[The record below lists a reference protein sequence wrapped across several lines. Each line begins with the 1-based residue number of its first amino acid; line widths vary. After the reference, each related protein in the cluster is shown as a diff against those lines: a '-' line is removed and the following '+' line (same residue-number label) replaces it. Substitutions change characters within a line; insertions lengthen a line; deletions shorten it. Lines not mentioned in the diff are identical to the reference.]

1 MTSLN
6 GIAVVV
12 DTIGCRNFNLTHK
25 KVMYI
30 LPRNKTF
37 FYTFLKTCWF
47 NKMSYTNIGISLKCI
62 NS

>member
-37 FYTFLKTCWF
+37 FTHF
-47 NKMSYTNIGISLKCI
+47 
-62 NS
+62 